1 VVEDE
6 ILYGLENFSVPRE
19 EVETRL
25 TSSLDMV
32 GISHLRNRNIDTLSG
47 GQKQKVAIAAIIA
60 LKPKILVL
68 DEPTGELD
76 PQSSLQ
82 IFRMLKELN
91 EKYGITVIVVE
102 QKIMLLCEF
111 AKNLAVM
118 SQGKLIIHGSIRNV
132 LEKSEKLEQLG
143 INCPRMVTL
152 SGKLKEKGFISEVCI
167 TVDEAEKMARRLIC
181 D

>member
-1 VVEDE
+1 MTVV
-6 ILYGLENFSVPRE
+6 I
-19 EVETRL
+19 
-25 TSSLDMV
+25 
-32 GISHLRNRNIDTLSG
+32 
-47 GQKQKVAIAAIIA
+47 
-60 LKPKILVL
+60 
-68 DEPTGELD
+68 
-76 PQSSLQ
+76 
-82 IFRMLKELN
+82 
-91 EKYGITVIVVE
+91 VE

-152 SGKLKEKGFISEVCI
+152 SNKLKENGFISEVCI